1 MVPQFLEQ
9 HTPAYCSIIVQ
20 WMVYGS
26 KLKQW
31 CWGKWREEIF
41 KKKKKPTKQWKCYL
55 DISHVMAVI
64 NS

>member
-1 MVPQFLEQ
+1 MVPPFLEQ

-31 CWGKWREEIF
+31 CWGKRNIL
-41 KKKKKPTKQWKCYL
+41 KKKKPTKQWKCYL
-55 DISHVMAVI
+55 DIYHVMAVI

>member
-41 KKKKKPTKQWKCYL
+41 KKKKNLQNNEN
-55 DISHVMAVI
+55 VI
-64 NS
+64 

>member
-1 MVPQFLEQ
+1 
-9 HTPAYCSIIVQ
+9 
-20 WMVYGS
+20 MVYGS

-41 KKKKKPTKQWKCYL
+41 LKKPTKQWKCYL